1 MQDPRLNDTFAGC
14 ETAKYLAL
22 TVPYLVGNGL
32 DIGSGGWPVVPWA
45 IQIEQTEEKFK
56 AYTGGR
62 KVPSTVEWLG
72 DICALPFKDETL
84 DWVYSSHL
92 IEDFPRWI
100 ANLETNEPYPVSWP
114 KLFAEWKRVLKPGGL
129 IVLIVPDCQ
138 LWAAAIERGQIPNC
152 AHFAP
157 EPSFGDLTKTL
168 TAAGFVMIE
177 ERFTNLNAHDFSILG
192 VARKP

>member
-1 MQDPRLNDTFAGC
+1 MQDPRLADTFSGC

-22 TVPYLVGNGL
+22 TVPYLVGNGVDL
-32 DIGSGGWPVVPWA
+32 GSGGWPVVPWA

-56 AYTGGR
+56 AYTSGR
-62 KVPSTVEWLG
+62 RVPSTVEWLG

-92 IEDFPRWI
+92 IEDFCREAKPEAPEQITWPR
-100 ANLETNEPYPVSWP
+100 
-114 KLFAEWKRVLKPGGL
+114 LFAEWKRVLKPGGL
-129 IVLIVPDCQ
+129 IVLLVPDCA

-152 AHFAP
+152 SHYAP
-157 EPSFGDLTKTL
+157 EPSFGDLTKHL

-177 ERFTNLNAHDFSILG
+177 ERFTNVRPLDFSILG